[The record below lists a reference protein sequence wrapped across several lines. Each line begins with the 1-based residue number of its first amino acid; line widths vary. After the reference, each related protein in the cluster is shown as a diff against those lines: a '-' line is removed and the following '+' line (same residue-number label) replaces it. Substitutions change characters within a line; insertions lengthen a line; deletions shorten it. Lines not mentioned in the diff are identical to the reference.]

1 MRKIIVVTG
10 VSSGIG
16 EALVKKI
23 PQSFPDSIIIG
34 LGRKN
39 SPKLATKI
47 YETKRN

>member
-16 EALVKKI
+16 EALVRKI

-34 LGRKN
+34 LGGN
-39 SPKLATKI
+39 NLPKLAIKKI
-47 YETKRN
+47 